1 MTLDALRTTFD
12 HEMALTRRLLER
24 VPDDAFDWK
33 PHEKSYSLG
42 GLAAHLA
49 QLPHWGADIV
59 ERPEYDFAMAPAPA
73 VPPTTTAGLLASFDG
88 HVTNARRALEGLRD
102 AEFDAPWVLKRG
114 GHTLLSM
121 PRIAAVRQ
129 LLIHHMIHHRG
140 QLTVYLRLRDVPL
153 PSIYGPTADEH
164 P

>member
-1 MTLDALRTTFD
+1 MNRDALRAAFD
-12 HEMALTRRLLER
+12 HEMTLTRRVLER

-59 ERPEYDFAMAPAPA
+59 ERSEYDFATAPAPA
-73 VPPTTTAGLLASFDG
+73 APPTTKAGLLASFDG
-88 HVTNARRALEGLRD
+88 HVANARRALEARSD

-114 GHTLLSM
+114 AHTVLSM

-129 LLIHHMIHHRG
+129 LLLHHMIHHRG
-140 QLTVYLRLRDVPL
+140 QLTVYLRLRNVPL
-153 PSIYGPTADEH
+153 PPIYGPTADERL
-164 P
+164 